1 MGGILWKN
9 RVAIRRQPPIIPCRD
24 IVRRRQR
31 PDPTPLLPRRGRPL
45 DGTKTNGTVGTIHT
59 SLRTVSSSTESQ
71 QYPETSTPI
80 MTDHPPQQGYPSAP
94 QSPQPSAYPTPPLV
108 RPSSGAASWYAGL
121 LIFCFLPFI
130 SSVVASI
137 AMICVGLMY
146 RRQNLEPTR
155 TVGARAAS
163 WGLTYLLATLLFL
176 GLHFYLLFALDGTEA
191 ADAFF
196 PIGIPI
202 TIWLLISV
210 LHFFLSIVGGVKAGR
225 GRAMGFYGIPFF
237 R

>member
-1 MGGILWKN
+1 MRFSISHDLIASGDNGIN
-9 RVAIRRQPPIIPCRD
+9 AV
-24 IVRRRQR
+24 V
-31 PDPTPLLPRRGRPL
+31 LLPELQQHSIKRRAQS
-45 DGTKTNGTVGTIHT
+45 D
-59 SLRTVSSSTESQ
+59 
-71 QYPETSTPI
+71 